1 MFPIQQHLLKIAFKS
16 EWIIHGTTIS
26 LHSFVSQKGMFLSF
40 DSNKIPIRFRKM
52 GPFSQKE
59 MFLKWLFP
67 LICFIYWRYSRLISS
82 QINLSLVKKAFFF
95 AYKIYLLIWSPFSQ
109 KGIFLFALF
118 LVSRLVSTLYLIN
131 HIIW

>member
-16 EWIIHGTTIS
+16 EWFTHRTTIS
-26 LHSFVSQKGMFLSF
+26 LHSFVSQKGMLLSF
-40 DSNKIPIRFRKM
+40 DSNKTHIRFRKT

-59 MFLKWLFP
+59 MFLKCFFP

-95 AYKIYLLIWSPFSQ
+95 AYKIYLSIWSSFSQ
-109 KGIFLFALF
+109 KGIFQFFLF
-118 LVSRLVSTLYLIN
+118 LVSCLVSTLYLTH
-131 HIIW
+131 HIFW